1 MKLICEY
8 CKTEYTKPLSVAIN
22 SKFCCRKCKDLSQ
35 VGKTGNRP
43 KKRMISV
50 CKTCGEN
57 FEHWEGRSAKYC
69 SRNCWNKRN
78 PNVLRE
84 CLLCG
89 KEFFTYKSVNK
100 LYCSNKCYNIHQR
113 DIMKNENS
121 PFWKGGITKQNKL
134 DRTRAE
140 YREWRESVFV
150 RDNYTCQKCGKKNGN
165 GYRVYLQAH
174 HKEKWSDNKEKRFDI
189 DNGITLCKDCHLL
202 EHTHKF

>member
-1 MKLICEY
+1 
-8 CKTEYTKPLSVAIN
+8 
-22 SKFCCRKCKDLSQ
+22 
-35 VGKTGNRP
+35 
-43 KKRMISV
+43 
-50 CKTCGEN
+50 
-57 FEHWEGRSAKYC
+57 
-69 SRNCWNKRN
+69 
-78 PNVLRE
+78 
-84 CLLCG
+84 
-89 KEFFTYKSVNK
+89 
-100 LYCSNKCYNIHQR
+100 
-113 DIMKNENS
+113 MKNENS